1 MGTRIKILFLFLI
14 SGFAIPALAGN
25 PEAYLN
31 FATFHTPAGKDYFE
45 TYLSVMGNSLKF
57 VKTARN
63 KYAAKA
69 HITLSFKQGDSVI
82 ASANFNVLSPEVSD
96 TLAKPNFIDAHRFWL
111 PKGIYTLVFTLDD
124 PNDNSHK
131 TITGK
136 QAVHVGYPADTV
148 SVSDAE
154 FLSSFTPS
162 SNSGPYNKC
171 GYSLIPYVFQDYP
184 QGVNRLCFYCEIYNT
199 IKFIPREKFT
209 IQYSIED
216 DGAHS
221 LNLSGYFSGSAQRDA
236 DTVVPFM
243 AQVPLSN
250 LPTGSYNLVVS
261 VIDINNHTLAKHKYS
276 FTKENPNVKSTH
288 IPSGFAVYMS
298 NRDTLEECIHC
309 LAPISKND
317 EQGYVISDSLNF
329 VSMAELKRWFYYFWQ
344 SRDSLHPLD
353 AWQKYLTEVTK
364 VDNSFNMPG
373 LKGYRTDRGR
383 IYLQYGPPNIRDVEK
398 NNPATYPHE
407 IWQYYKLPDG
417 ETNVKFVFY
426 STAVETNN
434 YVLLHSTAT
443 GEIHNP
449 QWQSALYS
457 TVGSG
462 LPSNLDNEKVP
473 DQMGEDVNDEF
484 NNPH

>member
-1 MGTRIKILFLFLI
+1 
-14 SGFAIPALAGN
+14 
-25 PEAYLN
+25 
-31 FATFHTPAGKDYFE
+31 
-45 TYLSVMGNSLKF
+45 
-57 VKTARN
+57 
-63 KYAAKA
+63 
-69 HITLSFKQGDSVI
+69 
-82 ASANFNVLSPEVSD
+82 
-96 TLAKPNFIDAHRFWL
+96 
-111 PKGIYTLVFTLDD
+111 
-124 PNDNSHK
+124 
-131 TITGK
+131 
-136 QAVHVGYPADTV
+136 
-148 SVSDAE
+148 
-154 FLSSFTPS
+154 
-162 SNSGPYNKC
+162 
-171 GYSLIPYVFQDYP
+171 
-184 QGVNRLCFYCEIYNT
+184 
-199 IKFIPREKFT
+199 
-209 IQYSIED
+209 
-216 DGAHS
+216 
-221 LNLSGYFSGSAQRDA
+221 
-236 DTVVPFM
+236 
-243 AQVPLSN
+243 
-250 LPTGSYNLVVS
+250 
-261 VIDINNHTLAKHKYS
+261 
-276 FTKENPNVKSTH
+276 
-288 IPSGFAVYMS
+288 
-298 NRDTLEECIHC
+298 
-309 LAPISKND
+309 
-317 EQGYVISDSLNF
+317 
-329 VSMAELKRWFYYFWQ
+329 MAELKRWFYYFWQ